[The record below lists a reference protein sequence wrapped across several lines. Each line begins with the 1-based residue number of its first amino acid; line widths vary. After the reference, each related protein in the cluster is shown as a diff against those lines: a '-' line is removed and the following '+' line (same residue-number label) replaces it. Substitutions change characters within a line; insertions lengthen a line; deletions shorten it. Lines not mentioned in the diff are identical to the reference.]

1 MKFLLASTSPRR
13 KELLKTIIDGFEIAS
28 PHFDEGSVK
37 LKNPTA
43 LVKKLA
49 FEKAKAV
56 FSKSQGDWCV
66 IASDTVVVLGG
77 NIIGKPKDEK
87 DAKRI
92 LQNLSGKCHKVIT
105 GTCLLI
111 RQNEIETKIIFAGT
125 SRVYFADL
133 SEKDIDAYIKTG
145 EPLDKAGAY
154 AIQGIGGKF
163 VEKIC
168 GSFHEIMGLA
178 TPKIY
183 ECLKE
188 EGLI

>member
-13 KELLKTIIDGFEIAS
+13 KELLKTIIDKFEIAS
-28 PHFDEGSVK
+28 PHFDEESVK
-37 LKNPTA
+37 IKNPTS

-49 FEKAKAV
+49 YEKANAVFEKAK
-56 FSKSQGDWCV
+56 GDWCV
-66 IASDTVVVLGG
+66 IGSDTVVVLGCE
-77 NIIGKPKDEK
+77 IIGKPKDER

-111 RQNEIETKIIFAGT
+111 RQNEIETKIVFAGI
-125 SRVYFADL
+125 SQVYFADL

-154 AIQGIGGKF
+154 AIQGFGGKF
-163 VEKIC
+163 VKKIS